1 MQWRLVFK
9 IVVLL
14 TIANGLPIIGGK
26 LFGTQFDQPVD
37 RGVIFV
43 DGRPVFGQSK
53 TIRGV
58 VLSLLATT
66 ASARVLGFAW
76 VCGLV
81 VASVSM
87 SGDLI
92 SSFLKRRLSLPPS
105 SRATGIDQIPES
117 LLPTM
122 ASRST
127 IGLRGR
133 FEIGCQACS
142 SSSCAF
148 ASFRSIVS
156 RPCVNQPNTG
166 ASSSRAC
173 CGFP

>member
-37 RGVIFV
+37 GGVIFV

-66 ASARVLGFAW
+66 ASARVLGLAL

-92 SSFLKRRLSLPPS
+92 SSFSKRRLSLPPS

-122 ASRST
+122 AIRST
-127 IGLRGR
+127 VGL
-133 FEIGCQACS
+133 S
-142 SSSCAF
+142 AF
-148 ASFRSIVS
+148 DVASVVVIFSLWQVLLSRLLFRWNIRK
-156 RPCVNQPNTG
+156 RPY
-166 ASSSRAC
+166 
-173 CGFP
+173 

>member
-37 RGVIFV
+37 GGVIFV

-66 ASARVLGFAW
+66 ASARVLGFPW

-92 SSFLKRRLSLPPS
+92 SSFSKRRLSLPPS

-122 ASRST
+122 AIRST
-127 IGLRGR
+127 IGL
-133 FEIGCQACS
+133 S
-142 SSSCAF
+142 AF
-148 ASFRSIVS
+148 DVASVVVIFSLWQVLLSRLLFRWNIRK
-156 RPCVNQPNTG
+156 RPY
-166 ASSSRAC
+166 
-173 CGFP
+173 